1 MNADPYSPPSVKE
14 ITSEIG
20 EVIYQAML
28 YTNQLQQVSSEVV
41 FSTAV
46 YEKMVNE
53 TILMLQHH
61 GELSLGQWRDQFKTS
76 RKYAQAFLE
85 YLDQIGI
92 TLRVGDLRKLK
103 KSAN

>member
-1 MNADPYSPPSVKE
+1 
-14 ITSEIG
+14 
-20 EVIYQAML
+20 
-28 YTNQLQQVSSEVV
+28 
-41 FSTAV
+41 
-46 YEKMVNE
+46 
-53 TILMLQHH
+53 MLQNH